1 MYRQAVPH
9 TGTQKHENQMSRLAA
24 MHSPP
29 SGFWNFSRNTTVH
42 EERDNTHAIHTTD
55 HAIIH
60 PEYK

>member
-1 MYRQAVPH
+1 MYHQAVPL

-24 MHSPP
+24 MHSPL
-29 SGFWNFSRNTTVH
+29 GDFWNFSRNTTVH
-42 EERDNTHAIHTTD
+42 AETGNTHAIHTTD